1 MTRTALTGEE
11 VLTAAARLVRAH
23 GPGALTMRRLA
34 TELGTAVTSI
44 YWHVGN
50 RESLLD
56 ALVER
61 TVREMGDIRP
71 AGHTPHA
78 RIVSVARALRT
89 ALRERP
95 HLIAMVHERGLTER
109 MFLPAQQALV
119 HEAHA
124 AGLRGQLAAE
134 AVRAV
139 QFQVVGFVLIERN
152 RERSPEQHPSEGE
165 LWDSPAAGHD
175 PALARA
181 LAGPADAERLF
192 LVSLDALVK
201 SLLAPGDPG
210 RPASGNGRPSR
221 SPAS

>member
-1 MTRTALTGEE
+1 MTRTALTSEE
-11 VLTAAARLVRAH
+11 VLTTAARLVRAH

-56 ALVER
+56 ALVEH

-124 AGLRGQLAAE
+124 AGLRGALAAE

-152 RERSPEQHPSEGE
+152 RERSPQQHPSEGE
-165 LWDSPAAGHD
+165 LWDSPTAEHD

-192 LVSLDALVK
+192 LVSLNALVA
-201 SLLAPGDPG
+201 SLLAPGDAG
-210 RPASGNGRPSR
+210 RADPENGWPSR